1 MRKTKKLLLVAL
13 ALVIVALAALAACE
27 PKPETFSLTF
37 DFGYDNLKEVVEIK
51 EGEKAQ
57 PRTASRDGYVFKGWY
72 KDAAFSEPWD
82 FENASVSGNVTL
94 YAKWAKLFTVRFV
107 HNYPDA
113 PADKVIQAE
122 EGQKVQNYVPQREDG
137 YLFDGWSLNSATLT
151 DEFVPDE
158 TPIYSDL
165 TVYAFWTR
173 SYNVSFFDGFGNLI
187 EVVPVAEGQA
197 ASQPRNVLYPDEN
210 LDTVFIFDSW
220 DRDVSCVTEDMSVN
234 ATWFYS
240 PTAGTDFYT
249 YTLNESMTGYILS
262 INTENAWMCSVLALP
277 ESYNGLPVV
286 EIAQGGIP
294 SGVGTDVLYIPGTIK
309 VIDNGMIAGASA
321 THVYLGEGVEK
332 ILMHAFVQASAKDF
346 HLPASVKL
354 IEPFAFRWTRNLS
367 DFIIAQGSPF
377 SFDKE
382 RQMLFSENGERLV
395 FANHNGKTE
404 IVIDDGIKY
413 VGIGVFD
420 WASSVEKVII
430 KAKGLIAEPSSF
442 SNMQNLKEIVF
453 EDGGWIK
460 EARGIE
466 SPFVGEGTADTS
478 VQGSFY
484 RAAIEKF
491 EFPHG
496 LTHLGRAS
504 FIYCRLLTEIIVP
517 DTLTYWG
524 YGAFNNNEN
533 GTLSSI
539 KMVDENG
546 RTVTE
551 NQYYRIEN
559 GAVVEK
565 GTGLDGGDTFV
576 LYAQAAGEKGATYTV
591 PSGVTSLQGY
601 AFTGLINVRHVIFP
615 EGIEELPGGLFCG
628 IAENV
633 YRDGQILYSSL
644 EEVTLPSTL
653 KRIRSN
659 SDEYSTLGAFYT
671 VEGTFRYARN
681 LKKINWPTD
690 CQIEEFENSAFLATG
705 FEEFYIPASVKI
717 IAPAV
722 FSGADALARFT
733 VSPDN
738 TAYAAFDGALY
749 DKNLQTLLIYPEGKT
764 DEIFVGP
771 TALKTVSESVFA
783 YNKYIKEFRPQSLE
797 RIETSSFYAAYALET
812 VVFPENFA
820 FLGCGAFHSVMT
832 LEAVFFTGE
841 MAPHVE
847 EGASGPFD
855 YVYRINLHPY
865 IAIIDGLALYV
876 PENSFGE
883 YYGAFYNHTSDSY
896 DLDYSKIIGGYS
908 AFSFDQSAQEWTV
921 TVTEGVFR
929 RVNETTGAVELVPV
943 ETEHTYIFM
952 DGSFEYDVEIPL
964 GAIAVD
970 EMPVPRSRQGS
981 YFQGWYF
988 SDGGDTAWEGMSPI
1002 VFPLYGKGEITV
1014 YARWESER
1022 LIQNGE
1028 SPVFGYE
1035 ISETPETFV
1044 MTDSLLYFV
1053 MDAGVSGTYIF
1064 NVPESST
1071 LFILDYDVF
1080 YSGVFNDL
1088 MDYDMYGNPLNRAY
1102 LREGKTY
1109 IIVVVDA
1116 TVFNDDARIEI
1127 SYTAPAGGAA
1137 ASALAQNG
1145 SAAPQSA
1152 TAGKENI

>member
-151 DEFVPDE
+151 DEFVPDK

-382 RQMLFSENGERLV
+382 RQMLFSENAERLI

-539 KMVDENG
+539 KMVNENG

-565 GTGLDGGDTFV
+565 GTGLNGGDTFV
-576 LYAQAAGEKGATYTV
+576 LYAQAAGEKGA
-591 PSGVTSLQGY
+591 
-601 AFTGLINVRHVIFP
+601 
-615 EGIEELPGGLFCG
+615 
-628 IAENV
+628 
-633 YRDGQILYSSL
+633 
-644 EEVTLPSTL
+644 
-653 KRIRSN
+653 
-659 SDEYSTLGAFYT
+659 
-671 VEGTFRYARN
+671 
-681 LKKINWPTD
+681 
-690 CQIEEFENSAFLATG
+690 
-705 FEEFYIPASVKI
+705 IPCR
-717 IAPAV
+717 PA
-722 FSGADALARFT
+722 
-733 VSPDN
+733 
-738 TAYAAFDGALY
+738 
-749 DKNLQTLLIYPEGKT
+749 
-764 DEIFVGP
+764 
-771 TALKTVSESVFA
+771 
-783 YNKYIKEFRPQSLE
+783 
-797 RIETSSFYAAYALET
+797 
-812 VVFPENFA
+812 
-820 FLGCGAFHSVMT
+820 
-832 LEAVFFTGE
+832 
-841 MAPHVE
+841 
-847 EGASGPFD
+847 
-855 YVYRINLHPY
+855 
-865 IAIIDGLALYV
+865 
-876 PENSFGE
+876 
-883 YYGAFYNHTSDSY
+883 
-896 DLDYSKIIGGYS
+896 
-908 AFSFDQSAQEWTV
+908 
-921 TVTEGVFR
+921 
-929 RVNETTGAVELVPV
+929 
-943 ETEHTYIFM
+943 
-952 DGSFEYDVEIPL
+952 
-964 GAIAVD
+964 
-970 EMPVPRSRQGS
+970 
-981 YFQGWYF
+981 
-988 SDGGDTAWEGMSPI
+988 
-1002 VFPLYGKGEITV
+1002 
-1014 YARWESER
+1014 
-1022 LIQNGE
+1022 
-1028 SPVFGYE
+1028 
-1035 ISETPETFV
+1035 
-1044 MTDSLLYFV
+1044 
-1053 MDAGVSGTYIF
+1053 
-1064 NVPESST
+1064 
-1071 LFILDYDVF
+1071 
-1080 YSGVFNDL
+1080 
-1088 MDYDMYGNPLNRAY
+1088 
-1102 LREGKTY
+1102 
-1109 IIVVVDA
+1109 
-1116 TVFNDDARIEI
+1116 
-1127 SYTAPAGGAA
+1127 
-1137 ASALAQNG
+1137 
-1145 SAAPQSA
+1145 
-1152 TAGKENI
+1152 